1 MENSGI
7 NTILDQLRATSALA
21 SGIKRPE
28 AENDVVRV
36 DFSETLKAAVDKT
49 NHLQQTAKQMTRD
62 FVNGESNTGLH
73 DVMISLQ
80 KANITFQGMVQVRN
94 KLVTAY
100 QEIMNMQV

>member
-7 NTILDQLRATSALA
+7 NTILDQLRATSAYA

-28 AENDVVRV
+28 AENDTVKV
-36 DFSETLKAAVDKT
+36 DFGETLKAAVDKT
-49 NHLQQTAKQMTRD
+49 NNLQQTAEQMTRD
-62 FVNGESNTGLH
+62 FVSGESNAHLH

>member
-7 NTILDQLRATSALA
+7 NTILDQLRATSAYA
-21 SGIKRPE
+21 SGIKHPE
-28 AENDVVRV
+28 AENDVARV
-36 DFSETLKAAVDKT
+36 DFGETLKAAVDKT
-49 NHLQQTAKQMTRD
+49 NNLQQTAEQMTRN
-62 FVNGESNTGLH
+62 FVSGESNADLH

-80 KANITFQGMVQVRN
+80 KANITFQSMVQVRN

>member
-28 AENDVVRV
+28 AENDAVRV

-49 NHLQQTAKQMTRD
+49 NHLQQTAKQMTRV